1 MMTHGLHVLP
11 AHEDVSFSSSVCPSC
26 GRGFD
31 VPLILPCSHTLCG
44 RCLTEGAGPGQ
55 CGGGVRGG
63 ASSTSHPVV
72 LCPNCRHSVELP
84 CFDWSSA
91 LTCLPFDPTV
101 TFDPEER
108 GKREEQRWETD
119 GSVDLS
125 EEEMEQ
131 SVSGLLFTLDSSCSD
146 SPLHLSSTALAV
158 TFTGHMCSSH
168 DRSDQDTCPLPQVCG
183 SVSVSRGQYYWEV
196 DVCNSA
202 IYRIGVISSH
212 DGRGWWL
219 ERRGSAFHAV
229 FDGRRELL
237 PSIPPQLKT
246 VGVFLNVG
254 GASITFHNSVTQE
267 FLAAV
272 PSHFSVPL
280 IPALQLGQG
289 RLKLR
294 PGLPPPNHVFLS
306 HSSAYRG
313 PGGAGSGPWRRDV
326 AFGSVRSVIQKFE
339 EMSNTSDSDSGLVSS
354 VGSLSE
360 TNNTT
365 ERLRSKT

>member
-1 MMTHGLHVLP
+1 MMTHVTD
-11 AHEDVSFSSSVCPSC
+11 EETRICPSC
-26 GRGFD
+26 ARGFD

-44 RCLTEGAGPGQ
+44 RCLTGGAGPDL
-55 CGGGVRGG
+55 CRGGVRGG
-63 ASSTSHPVV
+63 VSSSHPVV
-72 LCPNCRHSVELP
+72 LCPNCRHGVELP

-101 TFDPEER
+101 TFDPVKR
-108 GKREEQRWETD
+108 GTHEEQRWETD

-131 SVSGLLFTLDSSCSD
+131 SVSGLIFTLDSSCSD
-146 SPLHLSSTALAV
+146 SSLHLSSSALSV
-158 TFTGHMCSSH
+158 TFTGHMISSH
-168 DRSDQDTCPLPQVCG
+168 DRRDQDCPLPQVCG

-202 IYRIGVISSH
+202 IYRIGVISSC

-219 ERRGSAFHAV
+219 ERRGSAFHTV
-229 FDGRRELL
+229 FEGQHELL
-237 PSIPPQLKT
+237 PSVPPQLKT

-254 GASITFHNSVTQE
+254 GASITFHNPVTQE
-267 FLAAV
+267 FLAAI
-272 PSHFSVPL
+272 PAHFSAPL
-280 IPALQLGQG
+280 HPALQLGQG

-313 PGGAGSGPWRRDV
+313 PGGAGSGRWRRDV
-326 AFGSVRSVIQKFE
+326 TFGLELGFGGTL
-339 EMSNTSDSDSGLVSS
+339 TSPAGTFADWLHD
-354 VGSLSE
+354 GSENIEDIYYLINRYNKKGFALGYRE
-360 TNNTT
+360 N
-365 ERLRSKT
+365 

>member
-1 MMTHGLHVLP
+1 MASVCGDDE
-11 AHEDVSFSSSVCPSC
+11 ARSSSSSSSSACPSC
-26 GRGFD
+26 LRGFD
-31 VPLILPCSHTLCG
+31 LALILPCSHTLCG
-44 RCLTEGAGPGQ
+44 RCLVEGAGLVRR
-55 CGGGVRGG
+55 GGVSS
-63 ASSTSHPVV
+63 ASRPVCAV
-72 LCPNCRHSVELP
+72 LCTNCRHCVELP

-101 TFDPEER
+101 TPDPEASRAQEER
-108 GKREEQRWETD
+108 RWETD

-131 SVSGLLFTLDSSCSD
+131 SVRGLVFALDSSRSD
-146 SPLHLSSTALAV
+146 SPLRLSSSALTV
-158 TFTGHMCSSH
+158 SVTGHVCCE
-168 DRSDQDTCPLPQVCG
+168 RTNQDEGLPQVCG
-183 SVSVSRGQYYWEV
+183 SVSVSRGQYYWEI

-202 IYRIGVISSH
+202 LYRIGVISSC

-237 PSIPPQLKT
+237 PSVPPQLKT

-254 GASITFHNSVTQE
+254 GASITFHNPVTQE

-280 IPALQLGQG
+280 RPALQLGQG

-306 HSSAYRG
+306 PSSAYRG
-313 PGGAGSGPWRRDV
+313 PGGAGSGRWRRDV
-326 AFGSVRSVIQKFE
+326 SFGSVRAVVQKFE
-339 EMSNTSDSDSGLVSS
+339 EMSAVSDSDSGLVSS
-354 VGSLSE
+354 VGSVSE
-360 TNNTT
+360 HNT
-365 ERLRSKT
+365 L

>member
-1 MMTHGLHVLP
+1 M
-11 AHEDVSFSSSVCPSC
+11 ACVCGDDASRCCASC
-26 GRGFD
+26 RRVFD
-31 VPLILPCSHTLCG
+31 VALILPCSHTLCA
-44 RCLTEGAGPGQ
+44 RCLAEGAGP
-55 CGGGVRGG
+55 VRGG
-63 ASSTSHPVV
+63 GAVRGVASASRPICAV

-101 TFDPEER
+101 TPDPEASE
-108 GKREEQRWETD
+108 ETD

-125 EEEMEQ
+125 EEEMER
-131 SVSGLLFTLDSSCSD
+131 SVTGLVFALDSSRSD
-146 SPLHLSSTALAV
+146 SPLRLSGSALSV
-158 TFTGHMCSSH
+158 SVSGQVCSE
-168 DRSDQDTCPLPQVCG
+168 DERDDPPPLPQVCG
-183 SVSVSRGQYYWEV
+183 SVSVSRGQYYWEI

-202 IYRIGVISSH
+202 LYRIGVISSC

-219 ERRGSAFHAV
+219 ERRGLAFHAV

-237 PSIPPQLKT
+237 PFIPPQLKT

-254 GASITFHNSVTQE
+254 GASITFHNPVTQE

-280 IPALQLGQG
+280 RPALQLGQG

-306 HSSAYRG
+306 PSSTYRG
-313 PGGAGSGPWRRDV
+313 PGGAGSGRWRRGLS
-326 AFGSVRSVIQKFE
+326 FGSVRAVVQKFE
-339 EMSNTSDSDSGLVSS
+339 EMSTVSDSDSGLVSS

-360 TNNTT
+360 HNTSA
-365 ERLRSKT
+365 E

>member
-1 MMTHGLHVLP
+1 M
-11 AHEDVSFSSSVCPSC
+11 
-26 GRGFD
+26 R
-31 VPLILPCSHTLCG
+31 PLSD
-44 RCLTEGAGPGQ
+44 R
-55 CGGGVRGG
+55 RGG
-63 ASSTSHPVV
+63 AWSTKGRGRGVASSASHPAV

-101 TFDPEER
+101 TFDPDKR
-108 GKREEQRWETD
+108 GKETD

-131 SVSGLLFTLDSSCSD
+131 SVTGLLFTLDSSYSD
-146 SPLHLSSTALAV
+146 SSLHFSSSALAV

-168 DRSDQDTCPLPQVCG
+168 DRSDQDSCPLPQVCG
-183 SVSVSRGQYYWEV
+183 STSVSRGQYYWEV
-196 DVCNSA
+196 DVCNST
-202 IYRIGVISSH
+202 IYRIGVFSSC
-212 DGRGWWL
+212 DGRGWWF

-237 PSIPPQLKT
+237 PSVPPQLKT

-254 GASITFHNSVTQE
+254 GASITFHNPVTQE
-267 FLAAV
+267 FLVAI

-280 IPALQLGQG
+280 SPALQLGQG

-313 PGGAGSGPWRRDV
+313 PGGAGSGRWRRDV
-326 AFGSVRSVIQKFE
+326 AFGSVRAVIQKFE
-339 EMSNTSDSDSGLVSS
+339 EMTTASDSDSGLVSS

-360 TNNTT
+360 SNNST
-365 ERLRSKT
+365 ERPRSKT